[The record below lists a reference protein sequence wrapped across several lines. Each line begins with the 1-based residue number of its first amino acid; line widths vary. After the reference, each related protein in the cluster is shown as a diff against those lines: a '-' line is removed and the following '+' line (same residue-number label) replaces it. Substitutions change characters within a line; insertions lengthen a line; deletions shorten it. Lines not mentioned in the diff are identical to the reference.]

1 MEFEEKLKHEREV
14 SRKRV
19 SDLRQTLTSIIILEV
34 SHNEIV
40 ITEVMPMLDENQRK
54 ELTMLHNFRAQFVN
68 FNRLLNANLSYNSR

>member
-40 ITEVMPMLDENQRK
+40 ITKVMPMLDENQRK

-68 FNRLLNANLSYNSR
+68 FNCLLNANLSYNSR

>member
-54 ELTMLHNFRAQFVN
+54 EH
-68 FNRLLNANLSYNSR
+68 SS

>member
-19 SDLRQTLTSIIILEV
+19 SDLRQILTSIIILEV

-54 ELTMLHNFRAQFVN
+54 EH
-68 FNRLLNANLSYNSR
+68 SS